1 MKEGKKIIARHQFSV
16 LRRARDAVVKNWCL
30 KRSRLIYAVASRCMT
45 GAVRINVAMRCREDT
60 SSDWGHAWVTCDDTP
75 VCESDSRLITKPM
88 TKIADNGKYIYWIYD

>member
-1 MKEGKKIIARHQFSV
+1 
-16 LRRARDAVVKNWCL
+16 
-30 KRSRLIYAVASRCMT
+30 MT

-75 VCESDSRLITKPM
+75 VCERDNRLITKPM